1 MLDIEMK
8 LVNNKGDYDIAVNLG
23 DFVLDSTAKTPFLV
37 SLYTNLRFEEN
48 GHNEFDKDPQIS
60 IKRGG
65 YWANSLKKT
74 QQGSYLWNYL
84 KARKNGQAAE
94 AIKRTCGE
102 SLAWLNK
109 NIEINYKLTEDAI
122 IMNYRVPGEEQEFNF
137 EQRF

>member
-1 MLDIEMK
+1 MLHYSD
-8 LVNNKGDYDIAVNLG
+8 A
-23 DFVLDSTAKTPFLV
+23 
-37 SLYTNLRFEEN
+37 
-48 GHNEFDKDPQIS
+48 
-60 IKRGG
+60 
-65 YWANSLKKT
+65 LKKT

-84 KARKNGQAAE
+84 KARKNGQVAE